1 MKTDQAIALEIATL
15 QALAEL
21 LPPLTDCGLQDNSR
35 QVVAAQIDVLA
46 HRLDTNQ
53 VHDGYMASCS
63 DDMFLDVLHASDW
76 LHDMLAPEYDSAP
89 SIQWRD
95 RVKYFDGAE
104 LVDERA
110 QAALLAACEGYALE
124 RRNELS
130 ADIRHTLAN
139 YNAA

>member
-1 MKTDQAIALEIATL
+1 MKTDQVITLEIATL

-21 LPPLTDCGLQDNSR
+21 LPPLDSCGLQDNSR

-76 LHDMLAPEYDSAP
+76 LHDMLAPEADSAP
-89 SIQWRD
+89 SLEWRD
-95 RVKYFDGAE
+95 VVKYFDGAE
-104 LVDERA
+104 LVDQRA
-110 QAALLAACEGYALE
+110 QELLAQATEGAAL
-124 RRNELS
+124 
-130 ADIRHTLAN
+130 
-139 YNAA
+139 